1 MDECLIA
8 IAARPDAKIPLIL
21 AANRDEDYDRPTLR
35 AAFWGDAPDIL
46 GGRDALQL
54 GSWLAI
60 TRSGR
65 FAAVTNLRGS
75 HRDPR
80 KRSRGELVSEFVRG
94 NATPKE
100 YCETVASRE
109 HQYAGFHLIAGEVGG
124 EIDECGGEPPH
135 EIGPIHALSNAP
147 AGERWAKVHVA
158 EEEMM
163 RIAKIEDV
171 DRVVDE
177 ALRFLTSRTGEV
189 FIASDRYGTRSS
201 TVIAAT
207 GGRVTFVE
215 QSFRRGGVREP
226 ELRRFDYSLAFPI
239 G

>member
-1 MDECLIA
+1 MDACLIA

-94 NATPKE
+94 NATPME

-109 HQYAGFHLIAGEVGG
+109 HQYAGFHLIAGEIGG
-124 EIDECGGEPPH
+124 EIEECGGERPH
-135 EIGPIHALSNAP
+135 ALGPIHALSNAP

-163 RIAKIEDV
+163 RIAKLADV
-171 DRVVDE
+171 DGVIDE
-177 ALRFLTSRTGEV
+177 ALRFLTSRNGEV

-201 TVIAAT
+201 TVIVAT
-207 GGRVTFVE
+207 QSHVRFVE
-215 QSFRRGGVREP
+215 RSYARGGIPDPALRSFDFAIRE
-226 ELRRFDYSLAFPI
+226 D
-239 G
+239 